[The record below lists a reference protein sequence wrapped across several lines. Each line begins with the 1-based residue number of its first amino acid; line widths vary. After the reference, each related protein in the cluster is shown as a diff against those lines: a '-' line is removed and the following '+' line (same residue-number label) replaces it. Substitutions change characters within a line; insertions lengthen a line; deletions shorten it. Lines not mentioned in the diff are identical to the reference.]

1 METFFRHIPEV
12 LEDDDAAGEAE
23 RASQILKVRD
33 AIARRWVALK
43 TIGTTW
49 HRSEIEEVLEQTKG
63 TISDLITIHGPEIPF
78 APDPDLA
85 WLGIDVVDTP
95 MQQDAIP
102 KSNHSNSGKSQRSAV
117 SSSGSTSSVVAHEF
131 KFLRTKAGVWSCLQV
146 SHWKRLFR
154 KFFTCDFIEHY

>member
-23 RASQILKVRD
+23 RSSAIRKVRD

-43 TIGTTW
+43 TIGSTW
-49 HRSEIEEVLEQTKG
+49 HRSEIEEVLEQTKNV
-63 TISDLITIHGPEIPF
+63 ISDLITIHGPEIPF
-78 APDPDLA
+78 APDPDLV
-85 WLGIDVVDTP
+85 WLGIEVGTP
-95 MQQDAIP
+95 MQQDGIP
-102 KSNHSNSGKSQRSAV
+102 KTHHSNSAKSQRSAG
-117 SSSGSTSSVVAHEF
+117 SSSGSTSSMVTHEF

-154 KFFTCDFIEHY
+154 KFLSVIS